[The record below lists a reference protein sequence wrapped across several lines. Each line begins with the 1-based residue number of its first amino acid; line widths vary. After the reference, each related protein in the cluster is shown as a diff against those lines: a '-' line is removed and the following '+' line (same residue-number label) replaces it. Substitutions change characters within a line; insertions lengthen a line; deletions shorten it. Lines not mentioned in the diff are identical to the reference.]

1 MSAPVNPMRRPWR
14 LAVLLALLLVASTV
28 GAAPAAAAP
37 GDLLPDLKMGDI
49 YNIRLEESRGGR
61 LRLRFGTIV
70 WNVGDGPLQVEGSD
84 RDGDVMRNLV
94 QRISGRGGADRT
106 YAPVGAQAFYS
117 GDGHNHWHI
126 NAFITISLFSK
137 DTGEAVD
144 PVALADRGLRKIGF
158 CLTDLVRAP
167 ASLRPSNAASRIGF
181 PVIGCGTRASQEFT
195 MGISPGYGDD
205 YKPFFNHQWID
216 VVGLETGTYRM
227 CATVNSTGMWQEKDQ
242 NLANN
247 SSWLDVGIDAE
258 RSRMTVVASDDTD
271 CEKPPPIWFGVGA

>member
-1 MSAPVNPMRRPWR
+1 MSVPARRFGVVH
-14 LAVLLALLLVASTV
+14 LLLAAILALTTV
-28 GAAPAAAAP
+28 TVSGPQAANAA
-37 GDLLPDLKMGDI
+37 GELLPDLMMAAP
-49 YNIRLEESRGGR
+49 YNVKVQVKPNGKRL
-61 LRLRFGTIV
+61 LRFGTIV
-70 WNVGDGPLQVEGSD
+70 WNVGEGPLEVRANTRVGNTMTRVVQRVRSADGPVTTVIPG
-84 RDGDVMRNLV
+84 MT
-94 QRISGRGGADRT
+94 AT
-106 YAPVGAQAFYS
+106 YS

-167 ASLRPSNAASRIGF
+167 ASLRPSNAASRVGF

-247 SSWLDVGIDAE
+247 SSWLDVEIDAQ